1 MSEFFD
7 ELITGLNE
15 AVAIERGELNG
26 RITVTDS
33 IVQGFINEGRNEV
46 IQKVLESKYVTPE
59 QITDILNIPVND
71 VMKIAKNRAKSTKS
85 LEYVVRPRVKAN

>member
-33 IVQGFINEGRNEV
+33 IVHGFVNKGKEEV
-46 IQKVLESKYVTPE
+46 IRQL
-59 QITDILNIPVND
+59 ID
-71 VMKIAKNRAKSTKS
+71 AKTMSV
-85 LEYVVRPRVKAN
+85 E

>member
-26 RITVTDS
+26 RITVIDS
-33 IVQGFINEGRNEV
+33 IVQGFINEERNEV
-46 IQKVLESKYVTPE
+46 IQKVLESKYVTSE
-59 QITDILNIPVND
+59 QIADILNIPVTY
-71 VMKIAKNRAKSTKS
+71 VMKIAKNRAKSTK
-85 LEYVVRPRVKAN
+85 

>member
-7 ELITGLNE
+7 ELINGLNE

-33 IVQGFINEGRNEV
+33 IVQVFINEGRNEV
-46 IQKVLESKYVTPE
+46 IQKLLESKYVTPE
-59 QITDILNIPVND
+59 QIADILHIPVTD
-71 VMKIAKNRAKSTKS
+71 VMKIAKNRDKS
-85 LEYVVRPRVKAN
+85 RII